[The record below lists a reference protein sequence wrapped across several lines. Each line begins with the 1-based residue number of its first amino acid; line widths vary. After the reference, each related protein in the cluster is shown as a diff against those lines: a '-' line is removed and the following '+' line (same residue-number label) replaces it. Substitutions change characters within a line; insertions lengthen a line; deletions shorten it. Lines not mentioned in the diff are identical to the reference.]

1 MRNKRA
7 FDMALPE
14 LEAESLSSFF
24 EDYKDKSLKDLKD
37 MMNDDIDEMQEDIEE
52 GVGQKTPKFDAAQ
65 KDLNKEFEE
74 IMEMAGDD
82 TKLKD
87 IMIPGSEIS
96 ISEFGSDDM
105 KDDEERERTYEDDR
119 YLPDFPRYVNF
130 QYPGKIPTHDGSS
143 LLGCERAIAWLQRL
157 ANEISTS
164 IRNDIE
170 GHLNESID
178 DLSSIQEKVL
188 TDIFYLKDHMK
199 KLKQM
204 LPEKT
209 KSSNLLRGSFDIL
222 KTASTPSNMVISIT
236 PFIRAISGIL
246 INSTVSAGKPFEDVY
261 EYLLNKYDINERE
274 QLEILQTLMD
284 MGQPIFKDR
293 GTMPSLESAD
303 KKELK
308 SSEEELQGVDFITNY
323 FA

>member
-7 FDMALPE
+7 FDMDLPE
-14 LEAESLSSFF
+14 LEEESLSSFF
-24 EDYKDKSLKDLKD
+24 KDHKNKSLKDIKD

-52 GVGQKTPKFDAAQ
+52 GVGKKTPRFDDAQ
-65 KDLNKEFEE
+65 KDLNKEFDD

-82 TKLKD
+82 VKLKD
-87 IMIPGSEIS
+87 IIIPGSGIS
-96 ISEFGSDDM
+96 VSEFGANDM
-105 KDDEERERTYEDDR
+105 KDSEEREKTYDDDKH
-119 YLPDFPRYVNF
+119 LPDFPRYVDF

-143 LLGCERAIAWLQRL
+143 LLGCERAVAWLQRL

-164 IRNDIE
+164 IRNDVE
-170 GHLNESID
+170 GDLNESID
-178 DLSSIQEKVL
+178 GLSSIQENIL
-188 TDIFYLKDHMK
+188 TDIFVLKDHMK

-204 LPEKT
+204 LPEKG
-209 KSSNLLRGSFDIL
+209 KSSKSSRSPLDIL

-293 GTMPSLESAD
+293 GTMPALESAD
-303 KKELK
+303 EKKLK
-308 SSEEELQGVDFITNY
+308 SSEDELQGVDFITNY

>member
-188 TDIFYLKDHMK
+188 TDIILLKRSY
-199 KLKQM
+199 
-204 LPEKT
+204 EKI
-209 KSSNLLRGSFDIL
+209 KANVAR
-222 KTASTPSNMVISIT
+222 
-236 PFIRAISGIL
+236 
-246 INSTVSAGKPFEDVY
+246 
-261 EYLLNKYDINERE
+261 
-274 QLEILQTLMD
+274 
-284 MGQPIFKDR
+284 KD
-293 GTMPSLESAD
+293 
-303 KKELK
+303 
-308 SSEEELQGVDFITNY
+308 
-323 FA
+323 